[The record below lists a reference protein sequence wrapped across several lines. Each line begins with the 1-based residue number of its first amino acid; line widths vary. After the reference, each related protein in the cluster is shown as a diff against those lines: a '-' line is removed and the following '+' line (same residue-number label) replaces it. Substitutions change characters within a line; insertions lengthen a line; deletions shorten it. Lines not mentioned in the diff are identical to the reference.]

1 MSCPSKR
8 QGMNARHACP
18 NMAINFDEPFPP
30 ACGRIYKDSTLYP
43 TSSACQCELG
53 KMGPNNGE
61 RTAAGLAGEALLEG
75 DYPWRAFSTPR
86 RNQSIYARR
95 GRSELSPDRGR
106 VSNRAF
112 AFCHG
117 RSESRGHPLPTDTL
131 AEVLLSRVPQ
141 VVSARRGLII
151 EGGAKWRSSI
161 APHCSHCLRTV
172 ARSTTCWVRRAIAL

>member
-1 MSCPSKR
+1 MRDMRVPIWRLISTSLSRPRAVEFTKTQLSTR
-8 QGMNARHACP
+8 HPPLANVNRARWDQT
-18 NMAINFDEPFPP
+18 MEKERRLVWRVRRYWTEITRGGRFP
-30 ACGRIYKDSTLYP
+30 L
-43 TSSACQCELG
+43 Q
-53 KMGPNNGE
+53 
-61 RTAAGLAGEALLEG
+61 
-75 DYPWRAFSTPR
+75 
-86 RNQSIYARR
+86 RNQSIYAWR